1 MKKPLIV
8 IAGPTATGKSDVA
21 VSLARR
27 IGGEIISADSMQVYR
42 HMDIGTAK
50 ITPDRMRGVRHHL
63 IDVVNP
69 DEPFNVALFK
79 ELAVKAIDGILR
91 RGRIPIMAGGTGFYI
106 RAVLYDTDFAS
117 AKEDASYRESLKKIA
132 DEKGA
137 GKLFDMLRS
146 ADPKSAEMIHP
157 NNVKRV
163 IRALEYKH
171 LTGENISE
179 HNRSQRLRKSPYDYR
194 YFVLTEERSR
204 LYGRIDERVCR
215 MMDAGLIDE
224 VIHLRDMGL
233 TADMQSAKGLGY
245 KEIFMYL
252 DGRLTYD
259 EAAEEIKKDT
269 RHYAKRQITWFKG
282 QTDAIR
288 LDRGEFKTDDRIADE
303 IWRLAEPITRG

>member
-21 VSLARR
+21 VSLAKR

-79 ELAVKAIDGILR
+79 ELAVKAINGTLR

-194 YFVLTEERSR
+194 YFVLTEERSG

-303 IWRLAEPITRG
+303 ILRLAEPITRG